1 MYDVIIVGSGP
12 AGMSAALY
20 ASRANLKTLLLEKDL
35 PGGQMLNTELIENY
49 VGASSVNAIELA
61 SRMSK
66 NSREFGA
73 EYKYG
78 EIESIEKMESGL
90 IKVVAGKKEY
100 EAKAVIVATGTA
112 HKILGVPGE
121 LGLSGKGVS
130 YCATCDGAF
139 FQDKE
144 IAVVGGGDSAL
155 ESALFLTQYGN
166 VHLIHRRK
174 EYRAKPHLQ
183 ELVKRNPKIKEILS
197 SEVNEIIGSEGKVS
211 EVRIVDKQLLTEKR
225 LSVDGVFVN
234 IGQLPQ
240 TKFLDKRILDK
251 EGWVIVDNTYS
262 TEIEGLYAIGDVIQK
277 EVRQVANAVGD
288 GSEVVH
294 YVFQYI
300 QKQNMK

>member
-49 VGASSVNAIELA
+49 IGASSVNAIELA

-78 EIESIEKMESGL
+78 EIQSIEKMESGL
-90 IKVVAGKKEY
+90 MKVIAGKKEY
-100 EAKAVIVATGTA
+100 EAKVVIVATGTA

-139 FQDKE
+139 FQNKE

-166 VHLIHRRK
+166 VHLIHRRE

-197 SEVNEIIGSEGKVS
+197 SEVNEIIGSGGKVS
-211 EVRIVDKQLLTEKR
+211 EIKIVDTQLLTEKR

-251 EGWVIVDNTYS
+251 EGWIIVDNTYS

-277 EVRQVANAVGD
+277 DVRQVANAVGD

>member
-78 EIESIEKMESGL
+78 EIQSIKKMESGL
-90 IKVVAGKKEY
+90 MKVIAGKKEY
-100 EAKAVIVATGTA
+100 EAKVVIVATGTA

-121 LGLSGKGVS
+121 FGLSGKGVS

-139 FQDKE
+139 FQNKE

-166 VHLIHRRK
+166 VHLIHRRE

-197 SEVNEIIGSEGKVS
+197 SEVNEIIGSGGKVS
-211 EVRIVDKQLLTEKR
+211 EVKIVDTQLLTEKR

-277 EVRQVANAVGD
+277 DVRQVANAVGD